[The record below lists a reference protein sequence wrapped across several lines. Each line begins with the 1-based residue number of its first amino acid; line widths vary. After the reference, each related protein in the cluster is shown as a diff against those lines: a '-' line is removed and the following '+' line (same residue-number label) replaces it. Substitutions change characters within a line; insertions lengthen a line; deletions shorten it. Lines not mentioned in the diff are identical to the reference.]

1 MNRLIV
7 VSNRLPFALDST
19 GEDLWT
25 VTPAVGGLV
34 SAIEPVLRERGGI
47 WIGWPGIA
55 GEIPEKPLAEATRNA
70 GYKVVPVA
78 LSETERDEFYYGYS
92 NEVIWP
98 LFHDLQNFCNFEPG
112 YWQAYKQVNE
122 RYADAI
128 GRCAQPDDFIWVHD
142 YHLMYVAQALRKQGL
157 SQKLSGLTF
166 FLHIP
171 FPPYDIFSKL
181 PQQQRLLHAL
191 LQFDLVGFQTR
202 RDVRNFL
209 QCVRRVMSDAKVLS
223 RRELQLIRF
232 EDREIRVGHFPIG
245 IDFTSFEK
253 GARSDTVEQRA
264 QRLRVTFPGCQLI
277 LGSDRLDYSKGIPER
292 LRAFRTA
299 LERHPE
305 LRGRVVLI
313 QVVVPSRVEI
323 PRYHEFKQR
332 IDRLVGDINGRFS
345 TSTWLPV
352 QYHFRSLDRDD
363 LLAHYRGCDIA
374 FVTPLKDGMNLVAKE
389 YCACRIE
396 EGGVLILSQ
405 FAGAAEQLKPDA
417 LLVNPY
423 DVEQMADTILKAFH
437 MNLAERGA
445 RMKRMRRIVRKENV
459 FWWVDSFL
467 RAGAKIA
474 SRSLRGLGK
483 RRRSAALNTFRKTGQ
498 HQDRPLDTK
507 KAIV

>member
-25 VTPAVGGLV
+25 VTPAAGGLV
-34 SAIEPVLRERGGI
+34 SAVEPVLRERGGT
-47 WIGWPGIA
+47 WIGWPGTA
-55 GEIPEKPLAEATRNA
+55 GEVPKTPLAEATRGA

-78 LSETERDEFYYGYS
+78 LSETDRDEFYYGYS

-112 YWQAYKQVNE
+112 YWQTYKAVND
-122 RYADAI
+122 RFADTIA
-128 GRCAQPDDFIWVHD
+128 RCAQPNDFIWVHD
-142 YHLMYVAQALRKQGL
+142 YHLMYVAQALREQGV
-157 SQKLSGLTF
+157 SGKLSALTF

-181 PQQQRLLHAL
+181 PQQQRLQHAL
-191 LQFDLVGFQTR
+191 LQFDLLGFQTR
-202 RDVRNFL
+202 RDVRNFM
-209 QCVRRVMSDAKVLS
+209 QCVRRLLLDAKIIP
-223 RRELQLIRF
+223 RRDLQLIRF
-232 EDREIRVGHFPIG
+232 EKREIRVGHFPIG
-245 IDFTSFEK
+245 IDFDSFEN
-253 GARSDTVEQRA
+253 GARSDTIAKKSQ
-264 QRLRVTFPGCQLI
+264 QLRDTFPGCQLI

-305 LRGRVVLI
+305 LRGRAVLI

-352 QYHFRSLDRDD
+352 QYHFRCLDRED

-374 FVTPLKDGMNLVAKE
+374 FVTPLKDGMTPVAKQ
-389 YCACRIE
+389 YCACRIDE
-396 EGGVLILSQ
+396 DGVLVLSQ
-405 FAGAAEQLKPDA
+405 FAGAATQLKPDA

-423 DVEQMADTILKAFH
+423 DVEQMADTILKAFRISGS
-437 MNLAERGA
+437 ERGR
-445 RMKRMRRIVRKENV
+445 RMKRMRRLVRGENV
-459 FWWVDSFL
+459 FRWVDSFL
-467 RAGAKIA
+467 KVGAKLTA
-474 SRSLRGLGK
+474 RSVR
-483 RRRSAALNTFRKTGQ
+483 
-498 HQDRPLDTK
+498 
-507 KAIV
+507 I

>member
-25 VTPAVGGLV
+25 VTPAAGGLV
-34 SAIEPVLRERGGI
+34 SAVEPVLRERGGT
-47 WIGWPGIA
+47 WIGWPGTA
-55 GEIPEKPLAEATRNA
+55 GEVPKTPLAEATRGA

-78 LSETERDEFYYGYS
+78 LSETDRDEFYYGYS

-112 YWQAYKQVNE
+112 YWQTYRQVNE
-122 RYADAI
+122 RYAEAI
-128 GRCAQPDDFIWVHD
+128 GHCSQPNDFIWVHD
-142 YHLMYVAQALRKQGL
+142 YHLMYVAQALRERGI
-157 SQKLSGLTF
+157 SRKLSALTF

-181 PQQQRLLHAL
+181 PQQQRLLRAL
-191 LQFDLVGFQTR
+191 LQFDLLGFQTR
-202 RDVRNFL
+202 RDLRNFL
-209 QCVRRVMSDAKVLS
+209 GCVRRVMSDAKVVP
-223 RRELQLIRF
+223 RRELQLVRF
-232 EDREIRVGHFPIG
+232 EKREIRVGHFPIG
-245 IDFTSFEK
+245 IDFDSFEN
-253 GARSDTVEQRA
+253 GARSDMVAQRA
-264 QRLRVTFPGCQLI
+264 ERLRVTFPDCQLI

-299 LERHPE
+299 LERYPE

-345 TSTWLPV
+345 SNTWLPV
-352 QYHFRSLDRDD
+352 QYHFRCLDRDD

-396 EGGVLILSQ
+396 EDGALILSQ
-405 FAGAAEQLKPDA
+405 FAGAAEQLKPGA

-423 DVEQMADTILKAFH
+423 DVEQIADTILQAFR
-437 MNLAERGA
+437 MSQAERSG
-445 RMKRMRRIVRKENV
+445 RMKRMRHVVRKENV

-467 RAGAKIA
+467 RAGSQIGT
-474 SRSLRGLGK
+474 RSPRVSK
-483 RRRSAALNTFRKTGQ
+483 RRLATSAR
-498 HQDRPLDTK
+498 
-507 KAIV
+507 

>member
-1 MNRLIV
+1 MNRLII

-34 SAIEPVLRERGGI
+34 SAVEPVLRERGGT
-47 WIGWPGIA
+47 WIGWPGTA
-55 GEIPEKPLAEATRNA
+55 GEIPTGPLTEATRDA

-98 LFHDLQNFCNFEPG
+98 LFHDLQNFCNFEPA
-112 YWQAYKQVNE
+112 YWQTYKEVND

-128 GRCAQPDDFIWVHD
+128 ARCSQPDDFIWVHD
-142 YHLMYVAQALRKQGL
+142 YHLMHVAQALREREASRNL
-157 SQKLSGLTF
+157 SRLTF

-171 FPPYDIFSKL
+171 FPPYDIFAKL
-181 PQQQRLLHAL
+181 PQQQRLLRAL
-191 LQFDLVGFQTR
+191 LQFDLLGFQTR
-202 RDVRNFL
+202 RDLRNFL
-209 QCVRRVMSDAKVLS
+209 QCVRRVMSDAKVVP

-232 EDREIRVGHFPIG
+232 EKREIRLGHFPIG
-245 IDFTSFEK
+245 IDFDSFERD
-253 GARSDTVEQRA
+253 AMSDAVA
-264 QRLRVTFPGCQLI
+264 QRSRDLRANFPECQLI
-277 LGSDRLDYSKGIPER
+277 LGVDRLDYSKGIPER
-292 LRAFRTA
+292 LRAYRDA
-299 LERHPE
+299 LERHPD

-345 TSTWLPV
+345 TSDWLPV
-352 QYHFRSLDRDD
+352 QYHFRGLNRED

-374 FVTPLKDGMNLVAKE
+374 FVTPLKDGMNLVTKE
-389 YCACRIE
+389 YCACRIDE
-396 EGGVLILSQ
+396 DGVLILSQ
-405 FAGAAEQLKPDA
+405 FAGAAEQLKTGA

-423 DVEQMADTILKAFH
+423 DVEEVADTILKAFR
-437 MNLAERGA
+437 MTEAERTA
-445 RMKRMRRIVRKENV
+445 RMKRMRRVVREENV

-467 RAGAKIA
+467 RTGTKIVA
-474 SRSLRGLGK
+474 QSV
-483 RRRSAALNTFRKTGQ
+483 RRVNRL
-498 HQDRPLDTK
+498 
-507 KAIV
+507 

>member
-34 SAIEPVLRERGGI
+34 SAIEPVLRERGGT

-55 GEIPEKPLAEATRNA
+55 GEIPKEPLVEATRYA
-70 GYKVVPVA
+70 GYKVVPVS

-98 LFHDLQNFCNFEPG
+98 LFHDLQNFCNFEPAF
-112 YWQAYKQVNE
+112 WQAYKQVNV

-128 GRCAQPDDFIWVHD
+128 AQSAQPDDFIWVHD
-142 YHLMYVAQALRKQGL
+142 YHLMYVAQALREQ
-157 SQKLSGLTF
+157 SVDRKLSALTF

-171 FPPYDIFSKL
+171 FPPYDIFAKL
-181 PQQQRLLHAL
+181 PQQQRLLRAL
-191 LQFDLVGFQTR
+191 LQFDLLGFQTR
-202 RDVRNFL
+202 RDLHNFL
-209 QCVRRVMSDAKVLS
+209 QCVRRVMLDAKVVS

-232 EDREIRVGHFPIG
+232 EKREIRVGHFPIG
-245 IDFTSFEK
+245 IDFDSFEH
-253 GARSDTVEQRA
+253 GAKSETVEQRA

-305 LRGRVVLI
+305 LRGRVILI

-323 PRYHEFKQR
+323 PRYHEFKER

-363 LLAHYRGCDIA
+363 LLAHYRACDIG

-396 EGGVLILSQ
+396 EDGVLILSQ
-405 FAGAAEQLKPDA
+405 FAGAAEQLKSGA
-417 LLVNPY
+417 VLVNPY
-423 DVEQMADTILKAFH
+423 DVEQMADTILTAFR
-437 MNLAERGA
+437 MSDAERSA
-445 RMKRMRRIVRKENV
+445 RMKRMRRVVSHEDV
-459 FWWVDSFL
+459 FLWVDSFL
-467 RAGAKIA
+467 KAGASLLPRSTSARQRGVKIA
-474 SRSLRGLGK
+474 
-483 RRRSAALNTFRKTGQ
+483 
-498 HQDRPLDTK
+498 H
-507 KAIV
+507 

>member
-25 VTPAVGGLV
+25 VTPATGGLV
-34 SAIEPVLRERGGI
+34 SAIEPVLRERGGT

-55 GEIPEKPLAEATRNA
+55 GKIPQEPLTEATRDA
-70 GYKVVPVA
+70 GYEVVPVA
-78 LSETERDEFYYGYS
+78 LSEAEHDEFYYGYS

-98 LFHDLQNFCNFEPG
+98 LFHDLQNFCHFEPTF
-112 YWQAYKQVNE
+112 WETYKAVNE
-122 RYADAI
+122 RYAEAI
-128 GRCAQPDDFIWVHD
+128 ARHCQPGDFIWVHD
-142 YHLMYVAQALRKQGL
+142 YHLMYVAQALRER
-157 SQKLSGLTF
+157 SVHAALTF

-171 FPPYDIFSKL
+171 FPPYDIFAKL
-181 PQQQRLLHAL
+181 PQQQRLLRAL
-191 LQFDLVGFQTR
+191 LQFDLLGFQTR
-202 RDVRNFL
+202 RDLRNFL
-209 QCVRRVMSDAKVLS
+209 QCVRRVMLDAKVVS

-232 EDREIRVGHFPIG
+232 EKREIRVGHFPIG
-245 IDFTSFEK
+245 IDFDSFEH
-253 GARSDTVEQRA
+253 GAKSETVKQRA
-264 QRLRVTFPGCQLI
+264 QRLRVSFPGCQLI

-305 LRGRVVLI
+305 LRGRAVLI

-352 QYHFRSLDRDD
+352 QYHFRCLDHED
-363 LLAHYRGCDIA
+363 LLAHYRACDIA

-396 EGGVLILSQ
+396 QDGVLILSQ
-405 FAGAAEQLKPDA
+405 FAGAAQQLKPDA

-423 DVEQMADTILKAFH
+423 DVEQLADTLLRAFQ
-437 MNLAERGA
+437 MSQAERRA
-445 RMKRMRRIVRKENV
+445 RMKRMRRVVRDESV

-467 RAGAKIA
+467 RAGAKLA
-474 SRSLRGLGK
+474 AHSERVARTRRFRFARQVRNAGVGLCE
-483 RRRSAALNTFRKTGQ
+483 T
-498 HQDRPLDTK
+498 
-507 KAIV
+507 